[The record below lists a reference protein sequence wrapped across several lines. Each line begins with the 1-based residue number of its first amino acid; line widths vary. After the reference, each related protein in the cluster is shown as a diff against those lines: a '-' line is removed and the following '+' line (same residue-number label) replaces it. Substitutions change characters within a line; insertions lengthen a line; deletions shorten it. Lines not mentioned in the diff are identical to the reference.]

1 MVTFLAYH
9 ISEPLAQ
16 LVQLQALRF
25 CPVAVTEIPDFC
37 YDMKFAI

>member
-25 CPVAVTEIPDFC
+25 CSVAVTEIADFC